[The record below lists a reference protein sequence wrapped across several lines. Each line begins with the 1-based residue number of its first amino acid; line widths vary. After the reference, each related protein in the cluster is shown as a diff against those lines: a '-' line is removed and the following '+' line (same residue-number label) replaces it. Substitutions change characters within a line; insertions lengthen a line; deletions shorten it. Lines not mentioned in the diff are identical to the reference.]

1 MSHVSD
7 LRLEDLPGVE
17 PYLINKLKRAG
28 IQSVLDLAVS
38 IPIELA
44 GEGGGDY
51 IIDDDNNTA
60 ITSDIETISQ
70 IVSKAKKALMDSG
83 ALSKEFCTAEEFLE
97 RRNSLVRFTT
107 GSMKLDSFLKGGI
120 ESQALQRLRGN
131 LVQEKVSLC
140 CYSIIKQ

>member
-7 LRLEDLPGVE
+7 LWLEDLPGVE
-17 PYLINKLKRAG
+17 PYLINKLKRAD
-28 IQSVLDLAVS
+28 IQSVLDLTVS

-44 GEGGGDY
+44 GEGGGNY
-51 IIDDDNNTA
+51 IDDDNNTA

-140 CYSIIKQ
+140 CYLIIKQ

>member
-1 MSHVSD
+1 MFHVSD
-7 LRLEDLPGVE
+7 LRLEDLPDVE
-17 PYLINKLKRAG
+17 PYLISKLKRAG

-44 GEGGGDY
+44 GGGDY
-51 IIDDDNNTA
+51 IIDDENSA

-70 IVSKAKKALMDSG
+70 LIGKAKKALMDSG

-120 ESQALQRLRGN
+120 ESQALQRLREN

-140 CYSIIKQ
+140 CYLIIKQ

>member
-7 LRLEDLPGVE
+7 LRLEDLPDVE
-17 PYLINKLKRAG
+17 PYMLSKLKSAG

-38 IPIELA
+38 TPIELA
-44 GEGGGDY
+44 GGGGDY
-51 IIDDDNNTA
+51 IIDDENSA

-70 IVSKAKKALMDSG
+70 LVGKAKKALIDSG

-97 RRNSLVRFTT
+97 RMNSLVRFTT

-120 ESQALQRLRGN
+120 ESQVLQRLRGN

-140 CYSIIKQ
+140 CYLIIKQ

>member
-7 LRLEDLPGVE
+7 LWLEDLLGVE
-17 PYLINKLKRAG
+17 SYLINKLKRAD
-28 IQSVLDLAVS
+28 IQSVLDLTVS

-44 GEGGGDY
+44 GEGGGNY
-51 IIDDDNNTA
+51 IDDDNNTA

-140 CYSIIKQ
+140 CYLIIKQ

>member
-7 LRLEDLPGVE
+7 LWLEDLLGVE
-17 PYLINKLKRAG
+17 PYLINKLKRAD
-28 IQSVLDLAVS
+28 IQSVLDLTVS

-44 GEGGGDY
+44 GEDGGNY
-51 IIDDDNNTA
+51 IDDDNNTA

-140 CYSIIKQ
+140 CYLIIKQ